1 MDGRH
6 FDAAARVFASARSRR
21 QALRLLAFGALVS
34 WLPQSALAAPARQVG
49 TCDPGLTYC
58 EEQPSW
64 APAGCYDLSSDYLH
78 CGDCMHQCPS
88 AGPVNMDCIGGVCTV
103 VNCGDFTDC
112 TGNLDCADLSSDPN
126 NCGDCGVVC
135 PSGVCT
141 EGGCTRVEST
151 CGAGLA
157 FCPAKVIAIGFNDEP
172 YEVAAGCYDLFSD
185 NIHCGTC
192 DITCPTTVPC
202 YAGECMLP
210 PA

>member
-1 MDGRH
+1 
-6 FDAAARVFASARSRR
+6 
-21 QALRLLAFGALVS
+21 
-34 WLPQSALAAPARQVG
+34 
-49 TCDPGLTYC
+49 
-58 EEQPSW
+58 
-64 APAGCYDLSSDYLH
+64 
-78 CGDCMHQCPS
+78 
-88 AGPVNMDCIGGVCTV
+88 V

-112 TGNLDCADLSSDPN
+112 SGNLDCTDLSSDPN

-141 EGGCTRVEST
+141 EGGCTRDEST
-151 CGAGLA
+151 CGEGLA
-157 FCPAKVIAIGFNDEP
+157 FCPSKVIAIGFNDEP
-172 YEVAAGCYDLFSD
+172 YEVAAGCFDLFSD